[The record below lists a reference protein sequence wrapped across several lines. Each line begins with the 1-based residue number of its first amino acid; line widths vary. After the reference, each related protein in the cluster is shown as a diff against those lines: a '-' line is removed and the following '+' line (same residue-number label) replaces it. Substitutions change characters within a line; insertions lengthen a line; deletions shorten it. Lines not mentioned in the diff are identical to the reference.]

1 MLGWVGLQKL
11 CFALSW
17 VMENGLMSMSALD
30 RESHTLLLLPSHRKV
45 LKEKAIFI
53 LLYQS

>member
-1 MLGWVGLQKL
+1 
-11 CFALSW
+11 
-17 VMENGLMSMSALD
+17 MENGLMSMSALD